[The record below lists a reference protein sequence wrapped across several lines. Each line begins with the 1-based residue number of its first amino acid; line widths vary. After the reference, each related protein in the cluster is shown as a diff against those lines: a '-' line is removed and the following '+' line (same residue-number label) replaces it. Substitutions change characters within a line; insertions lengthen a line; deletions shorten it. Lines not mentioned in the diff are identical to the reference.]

1 MASLF
6 DIIMSEED
14 GPNIFDYSNDS
25 LAGLEKFA
33 GNLLGVTDILNYA
46 GGRPVEMG
54 YQGVNRGKADALRH
68 LLLSAELERQHP
80 MIAGPLLFGHEYV
93 TNLLQGQRED
103 ERNQDLRNNEL
114 GRSIGRKAK
123 SREEVE
129 SMARSLIDR
138 GEASVLPELG
148 RGEY

>member
-1 MASLF
+1 
-6 DIIMSEED
+6 
-14 GPNIFDYSNDS
+14 
-25 LAGLEKFA
+25 
-33 GNLLGVTDILNYA
+33 
-46 GGRPVEMG
+46 
-54 YQGVNRGKADALRH
+54 
-68 LLLSAELERQHP
+68 

-123 SREEVE
+123 SRAEVE